1 MCGVSHGGDLI
12 DDIPLL
18 RLRVLHGVNNVFR
31 HCLKFAYFV
40 EIEIFFAKSVIK
52 SKK

>member
-12 DDIPLL
+12 GDIPLL

-31 HCLKFAYFV
+31 HRLEFAYFAK
-40 EIEIFFAKSVIK
+40 IEIFFAESVIK